1 MGMMVGTVSSGRSA
15 PQVRRTYGAAT
26 VSFSKPEQKKTKR
39 LNYSFKKISSQ
50 IMLSKTSNSASKV
63 VTKARAAIASLLR
76 KTFSD
81 DYDDQELEHA
91 IIHARKMER
100 VAKKRVKNLKKE
112 EEIRQKG
119 SSDEME
125 EGLENAEDKNEDK
138 EVRLSEEEL
147 QRMMEEYKELMEESM
162 QEMAEELMEESAT
175 EMAEELNFDEMSDEL
190 EAAVHDMDSEDLE
203 RLKKKHRSDEAR
215 EIMDADMKYL
225 RAFFQKLEKELE
237 ALSDGIVNNFS
248 GVSFELS
255 GLQMP
260 VSMPDMPAM
269 VQGECIDLML

>member
-26 VSFSKPEQKKTKR
+26 VSFSKPKQKKTKR
-39 LNYSFKKISSQ
+39 LNYSFK
-50 IMLSKTSNSASKV
+50 SASKV

-162 QEMAEELMEESAT
+162 QEMAEELMEESAK

-225 RAFFQKLEKELE
+225 RAFFRSWKRNGRRFLT
-237 ALSDGIVNNFS
+237 A
-248 GVSFELS
+248 
-255 GLQMP
+255 
-260 VSMPDMPAM
+260 
-269 VQGECIDLML
+269 